1 MRNNSVE
8 RQKKVAPEE
17 EYGVWKKVQIKRPY
31 WLRMSGVRRKLK
43 ELKNNSAAKTK
54 NPALEE
60 EYEVCK
66 NSKVKN
72 K

>member
-1 MRNNSVE
+1 
-8 RQKKVAPEE
+8 
-17 EYGVWKKVQIKRPY
+17 
-31 WLRMSGVRRKLK
+31 MSGVRRKLK

-60 EYEVCK
+60 EYEVCE